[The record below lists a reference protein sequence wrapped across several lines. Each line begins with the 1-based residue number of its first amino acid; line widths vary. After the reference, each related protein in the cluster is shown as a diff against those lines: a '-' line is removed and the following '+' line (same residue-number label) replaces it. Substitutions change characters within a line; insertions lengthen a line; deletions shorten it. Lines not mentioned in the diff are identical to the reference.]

1 MWYDLEAEDWIRDE
15 KELYN
20 TLYMIADN
28 NRKYFDVEVD
38 DLIDHLH
45 RPFDMFGV
53 IFYPREII
61 KRMDEMLYDQI
72 REDIL
77 SDWIDTTLYRLDH
90 LEYKEGDTIASLLDE
105 TEFIGLESI
114 VWKEQE

>member
-1 MWYDLEAEDWIRDE
+1 MWYDLEAKDWIRDE

-20 TLYMIADN
+20 TLYMIADD
-28 NRKYFDVEVD
+28 NREYFDVD
-38 DLIDHLH
+38 DLIDEMY

-53 IFYPREII
+53 TFYPSIII
-61 KRMDEMLYDQI
+61 KKLDEMLYDQI

-77 SDWIDTTLYRLDH
+77 SDWVDDTLYRLDH
-90 LEYKEGDTIASLLDE
+90 LEYEEGDTIASLLDE
-105 TEFIGLESI
+105 TEFISLESI

>member
-20 TLYMIADN
+20 TLYMIADD
-28 NRKYFDVEVD
+28 NREYFDVD
-38 DLIDHLH
+38 DLIDEMY
-45 RPFDMFGV
+45 RPFEMFGV
-53 IFYPREII
+53 TFYPSIII
-61 KRMDEMLYDQI
+61 KKLDEMLYDQI

-77 SDWIDTTLYRLDH
+77 SDWVDDTLYRLDH
-90 LEYKEGDTIASLLDE
+90 LEYEEGDTIASLLDE
-105 TEFIGLESI
+105 TEFTGLESI

>member
-20 TLYMIADN
+20 TLYMIADD
-28 NRKYFDVEVD
+28 NREYFDVD
-38 DLIDHLH
+38 DLINSMY

-53 IFYPREII
+53 TFYPYKII
-61 KRMDEMLYDQI
+61 KKMDEMLYDQI

-77 SDWIDTTLYRLDH
+77 SDWVEDAIYRLNRF
-90 LEYKEGDTIASLLDE
+90 EYEEGDTIASLLDE
-105 TEFIGLESI
+105 TEFTGLESI
-114 VWKEQE
+114 IWKEQE

>member
-20 TLYMIADN
+20 TLYMIADD
-28 NRKYFDVEVD
+28 NREYFEID
-38 DLIDHLH
+38 DLIDDMYP
-45 RPFDMFGV
+45 PFYMFGV
-53 IFYPREII
+53 TFYPSIII
-61 KRMDEMLYDQI
+61 KKLDEMLYEQI

-77 SDWIDTTLYRLDH
+77 SEWVEDVLHRLNR
-90 LEYKEGDTIASLLDE
+90 LEYKEGNTIAFLLEE
-105 TEFIGLESI
+105 TEFTGLESI

>member
-20 TLYMIADN
+20 TLYMIADD
-28 NRKYFDVEVD
+28 NREYFDID
-38 DLIDHLH
+38 DLIDDMYP
-45 RPFDMFGV
+45 PFYMFGV
-53 IFYPREII
+53 KFYPCEII
-61 KRMDEMLYDQI
+61 KKLDEMLYDQI

-77 SDWIDTTLYRLDH
+77 SDWVEDVIYRLNR
-90 LEYKEGDTIASLLDE
+90 LEYEEGDTIASLLEE
-105 TEFIGLESI
+105 TQIPWLESI

>member
-20 TLYMIADN
+20 TLYMIADD
-28 NRKYFDVEVD
+28 NREYFDVD
-38 DLIDHLH
+38 DLIDDMYC
-45 RPFDMFGV
+45 PFEMFGV
-53 IFYPREII
+53 KFYPSIII
-61 KRMDEMLYDQI
+61 KKLEEMLYDQI

-77 SDWIDTTLYRLDH
+77 SDWVEDAIYRLNR
-90 LEYKEGDTIASLLDE
+90 LEYEEGDTIASLLEE
-105 TEFIGLESI
+105 TEFTGLENI

>member
-20 TLYMIADN
+20 ILYMIADD
-28 NRKYFDVEVD
+28 NREYFDVD
-38 DLIDHLH
+38 DLIDCMY

-53 IFYPREII
+53 TFYPCEII
-61 KRMDEMLYDQI
+61 KKMDEMLYDQI

-77 SDWIDTTLYRLDH
+77 SDWVDDVLYRLNR
-90 LEYKEGDTIASLLDE
+90 LEYEEGDTIASLLDE
-105 TEFIGLESI
+105 TQITDLEKI

>member
-20 TLYMIADN
+20 TLYMIADD
-28 NRKYFDVEVD
+28 NREYFDID
-38 DLIDHLH
+38 DLIDSMY
-45 RPFDMFGV
+45 RPFEMFGV
-53 IFYPREII
+53 KFYPCEII
-61 KRMDEMLYDQI
+61 KKMDEMLYDQI

-77 SDWIDTTLYRLDH
+77 SDWVDDILYRLDR
-90 LEYKEGDTIASLLDE
+90 LEYEEGDTVASLLEE
-105 TEFIGLESI
+105 TQITGLEKI